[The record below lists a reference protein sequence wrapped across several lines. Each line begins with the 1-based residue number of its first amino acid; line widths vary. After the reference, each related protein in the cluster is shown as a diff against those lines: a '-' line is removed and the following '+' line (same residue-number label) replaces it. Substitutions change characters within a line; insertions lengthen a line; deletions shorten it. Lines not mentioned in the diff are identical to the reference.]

1 MKNLSIKL
9 FSMLV
14 IMLLCLSPLS
24 AIDLNQGDNTPIIN
38 GTDTKNDNNIA
49 DVNDT
54 INNNIKDNNSNVEIK
69 SINETENFKNKE
81 ECKNLSLV
89 S

>member
-1 MKNLSIKL
+1 MKNSSIKL

-38 GTDTKNDNNIA
+38 GTDTK
-49 DVNDT
+49 
-54 INNNIKDNNSNVEIK
+54 KWQ
-69 SINETENFKNKE
+69 
-81 ECKNLSLV
+81 
-89 S
+89 